1 MLLCHEVK
9 RVKEE
14 GSSRSSR
21 SSQELTRGERKVSV
35 YIHGVTWGSGNVEL
49 REHRDRPKY

>member
-1 MLLCHEVK
+1 MLLCHGVK

-14 GSSRSSR
+14 GSSR

-49 REHRDRPKY
+49 RDLRDRPKY

>member
-1 MLLCHEVK
+1 MLLCHGVK

-14 GSSRSSR
+14 GSSRSSH
-21 SSQELTRGERKVSV
+21 SSQELTRERKVSV

-49 REHRDRPKY
+49 RDLRDRPKY

>member
-1 MLLCHEVK
+1 MLLCHGVK